1 MVVWLLD
8 NNYINRTMEKIDK
21 VYVLECAMM
30 NGTVRMNSNYTGYAS
45 RELAEEAAEAV
56 NKANENNGYHVSMWT
71 SISEMP
77 IYFTRED
84 VPILNRDKK

>member
-1 MVVWLLD
+1 M
-8 NNYINRTMEKIDK
+8 IDK
-21 VYVLECAMM
+21 VYVLDCELMS
-30 NGTVRMNSNYTGYAS
+30 GIVRINSTYTGYAS

-56 NKANENNGYHVSMWT
+56 NKANENNGSPFTVLA

-84 VPILNRDKK
+84 VPILNQNKNED